1 MQHRKGRGNKILCS
15 FSLDFLIIFCCNR
28 KGRGKESK
36 ILPEEI
42 KKNKPNAVEY
52 SEITAVRKL
61 LANPILAVY
70 HGNKDKNIIPT
81 YKGEND
87 GRNGTEPGR
96 VYLL

>member
-1 MQHRKGRGNKILCS
+1 
-15 FSLDFLIIFCCNR
+15 
-28 KGRGKESK
+28 
-36 ILPEEI
+36 LPEEK
-42 KKNKPNAVEY
+42 KKNKPNAVEH

-61 LANPILAVY
+61 LANPILAAY

-87 GRNGTEPGR
+87 GRNGTEPRR